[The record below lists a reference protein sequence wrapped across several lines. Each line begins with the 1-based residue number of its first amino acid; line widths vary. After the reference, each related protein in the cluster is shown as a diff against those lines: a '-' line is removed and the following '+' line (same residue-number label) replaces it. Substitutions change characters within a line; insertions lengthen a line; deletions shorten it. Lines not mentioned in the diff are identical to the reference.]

1 MGYILIALGIIIT
14 LAGVLVLNKKSTEQS
29 SCEDKDIKVVE
40 EKVLQSDA
48 QKEKTL
54 TVPQEK
60 TLAGSKKKTLTDNEE
75 ETPTVSQEKTLTD
88 NSEKTQIDNKQKGLD
103 FEKYVVS
110 KFPKDYY
117 AIKEW
122 RGDKYDNGRYAES
135 NQYPDLELALK
146 YHDEEYT
153 FAVECKWRSHFSK
166 EEEISWCDD
175 AQLTRYKIFAEQ
187 KAMPVFIVIGVG
199 GEPSDPGQVYCVPL
213 QQMTSSTVSQDFL
226 KSFYHNPAKSFYY
239 SFKKNSLD

>member
-1 MGYILIALGIIIT
+1 MKKMGYILIALGIIIT
-14 LAGVLVLNKKSTEQS
+14 LAGVLVLNKKSTEQN
-29 SCEDKDIKVVE
+29 SCKGADTIVVE
-40 EKVLQSDA
+40 VKVQQPDVLT
-48 QKEKTL
+48 EKTQ
-54 TVPQEK
+54 TDNNEK
-60 TLAGSKKKTLTDNEE
+60 TLADNKRRTLTDNNEKAQTNDKGKTLTDN
-75 ETPTVSQEKTLTD
+75 K
-88 NSEKTQIDNKQKGLD
+88 KKGMD

-110 KFPKDYY
+110 KFPKEHY

-146 YHDEEYT
+146 YHDEEYI
-153 FAVECKWRSHFSK
+153 FAVECKWRSHFSN
-166 EEEISWCDD
+166 EEEIVWCDD
-175 AQLTRYKIFAEQ
+175 VQLARYKTFADQ

-199 GEPSDPGQVYCVPL
+199 GEPGSPSQVYCVPL

-226 KSFYHNPAKSFYY
+226 KSFYHNPAKYFYY